1 MTKNLL
7 GKTQTVKV
15 GSKAIGACYM
25 PPTLRKEREGWGT
38 HCWVARARI
47 KTWNEVWRTD
57 GLAICSEGCHC
68 LVVTFVGLEDR
79 VESGAVKQFSH
90 SLIGANQFD
99 LTVLLSR

>member
-1 MTKNLL
+1 M
-7 GKTQTVKV
+7 GYPSQTVKV
-15 GSKAIGACYM
+15 GAKRLAPAVCL
-25 PPTLRKEREGWGT
+25 PPFAKSAKDGGT

-57 GLAICSEGCHC
+57 LLAIGSEGCHC